1 MGMFFG
7 GGNYYYLILILEAF
21 CAIHCIRR
29 GTQQKW
35 LWMIIVLPVIG
46 CIYYIYSEI
55 LSNRNFRAPKINVE
69 AVINPGAKI
78 KRLEDELRFTDT
90 FANRVKLADAYL
102 EAGLTDK
109 AIKLYQNS
117 LTGAFAENE
126 HVQAQLIIAYFEKGM
141 YSEVIPIAK
150 RLYKLPQFARS
161 KAHILYAKALELTDQ
176 PELAENEFKLM
187 KGRYSYFEPRYEYGM
202 FLSRADRSD
211 EAWQIFTDMLNEQSQ
226 LSPVERKSNKG
237 WFAKAKDELK
247 KLAAERKTA

>member
-7 GGNYYYLILILEAF
+7 GGNYYYIILILD
-21 CAIHCIRR
+21 AICIIHSSRR

-35 LWMIIVLPVIG
+35 MWIIFAIPVFG
-46 CIYYIYSEI
+46 CLYYIYSEM
-55 LSNRNFRAPKINVE
+55 LVNRIRTPKINVE

-78 KRLEDELRFTDT
+78 KRLENELRFTDT
-90 FANRVKLADAYL
+90 FANRVALADAYL

-109 AIKLYQNS
+109 AIELYKNS

-141 YSEVIPIAK
+141 YNEVIPIAK

-161 KAHILYAKALELTDQ
+161 KAHILYAKALELTYQ
-176 PELAENEFKLM
+176 PEQAENEFKLM

-202 FLSRADRSD
+202 FLSRADRRD

-226 LSPVERKSNKG
+226 LSPVERKSNKV

-247 KLAAERKTA
+247 RLAAERKTV

>member
-1 MGMFFG
+1 MYFG
-7 GGNYYYLILILEAF
+7 GGNYYYLILALEAF
-21 CAIHCIRR
+21 CIIHSLRR

-35 LWMIIVLPVIG
+35 LWILIIIPVFG
-46 CIYYIYSEI
+46 SLYYIYSEI
-55 LSNRNFRAPKINVE
+55 LSNRGIRAPKINVE

-109 AIKLYQNS
+109 ALEIYKNS

-126 HVQAQLIIAYFEKGM
+126 HVMAQLIVAYFEKGM
-141 YSEVIPIAK
+141 YNEVIPIAQK
-150 RLYKLPQFARS
+150 LYKLPQFTRS
-161 KAHILYAKALELTDQ
+161 KVHILYAKSLEFTYQ
-176 PELAENEFKLM
+176 EEQAENEFKLM

-202 FLSRADRSD
+202 FLTRAGRDD
-211 EAWQIFTDMLNEQSQ
+211 DAWQIFTDMLNEQSQ
-226 LSPVERKSNKG
+226 LSPVERKSNKI

-247 KLAAERKTA
+247 KLSAANKTA